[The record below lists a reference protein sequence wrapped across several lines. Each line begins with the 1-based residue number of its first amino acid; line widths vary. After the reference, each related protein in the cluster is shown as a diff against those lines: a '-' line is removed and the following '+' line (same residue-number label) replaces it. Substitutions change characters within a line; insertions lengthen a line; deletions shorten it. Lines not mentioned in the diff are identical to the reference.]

1 MNAMLENGKT
11 GGTTSEKAKRPAP
24 GRRHIDA
31 KRLAVFI
38 KSGDM
43 RQSRR
48 LIELEGV
55 VPEFTHLKLAA
66 ERGDKKIARYLV
78 DRGVQPSLAD
88 IHRLV
93 DDEAIGTIY
102 FLLKSGVPPQLFMS
116 GEAATPTG
124 QTAWGLAEC
133 HGDQKTLEV
142 FKLAARD
149 TGTANPQC

>member
-1 MNAMLENGKT
+1 MLENGATTDT
-11 GGTTSEKAKRPAP
+11 GAKKP
-24 GRRHIDA
+24 GAARTVDATAVPA

-38 KSGDM
+38 KSGDL
-43 RQSRR
+43 RQVRR
-48 LIELEGV
+48 LIEDENV
-55 VPEFTHLKLAA
+55 RPDFSHLKLAA
-66 ERGDKKIARYLV
+66 ERFDRKIARYLV
-78 DRGVQPSLAD
+78 DRGVHPQMSD

-93 DDEAIGTIY
+93 EDEAIGTIY

-116 GEAATPTG
+116 RDAVSPSG